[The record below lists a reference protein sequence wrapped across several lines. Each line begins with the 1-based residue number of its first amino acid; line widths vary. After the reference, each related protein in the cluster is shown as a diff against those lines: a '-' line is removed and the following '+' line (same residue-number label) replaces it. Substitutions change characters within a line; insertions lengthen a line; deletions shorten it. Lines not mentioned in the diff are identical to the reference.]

1 MITWFDALLVT
12 LWAAMTA
19 LGARHGLSGL
29 LWGLGSIV
37 ACFLANMLGRSALP
51 ALALAGLLGAGLA
64 VLTRQLLPTPLD
76 RPVHLAAG
84 AVGGF
89 ALGAVLVA
97 TLTLGFP
104 IELQVGP
111 QGRTG
116 VYPSTS
122 LPPILYAAV
131 NSSVLKD
138 SLMRV
143 WDASPLLQTLI
154 VPDQTRP

>member
-12 LWAAMTA
+12 LWAAVTA
-19 LGARHGLSGL
+19 LGARRGLSGL
-29 LWGLGSIV
+29 LWGSGSIV
-37 ACFLANMLGRSALP
+37 VCLLANVLSRAALP
-51 ALALAGLLGAGLA
+51 ALALAGLLGTGLA
-64 VLTRQLLPTPLD
+64 VLTRRLLPTPLD
-76 RPVHLAAG
+76 HPLHLAAG
-84 AVGGF
+84 ALGGF